1 MKVTIYRKVIAW
13 EKEVHDIPSESKES
27 ALETAKELIS
37 MRDSSEMESFVWSE
51 VIDETKRYHLD
62 ASDWDDISH
71 EISIN
76 DEMVHGGGRFGGVD
90 FDNRKN
96 RPSI

>member
-13 EKEVHDIPSESKES
+13 EREEHDIHADSKES
-27 ALETAKELIS
+27 ALETAKEILLMS
-37 MRDSSEMESFVWSE
+37 DSSEIDSYRWSE
-51 VIDETKRYHLD
+51 IIDETKRYSMD
-62 ASDWDDISH
+62 ASDWIDISY
-71 EISIN
+71 EITVE
-76 DEMVHGGGRFGGVD
+76 DEMMDGGGRFGGKD

>member
-13 EKEVHDIPSESKES
+13 EREEHDIPSDNKES
-27 ALETAKELIS
+27 ALETAKELLN
-37 MRDSSEMESFVWSE
+37 MTDRWDTDSYVHSE
-51 VIDETKRYHLD
+51 IILETKRYSLD
-62 ASDWDDISH
+62 ASDWDDISY
-71 EISIN
+71 EISVDN
-76 DEMVHGGGRFGGVD
+76 EMMYGGGRFGGVD

>member
-13 EKEVHDIPSESKES
+13 EKEVHDIPAENKES
-27 ALETAKELIS
+27 ALETAKELLNMS
-37 MRDSSEMESFVWSE
+37 DSSDTDSYVSSE
-51 VIDETKRYHLD
+51 IILETKRYSLD
-62 ASDWDDISH
+62 ASDWIDIAY
-71 EISIN
+71 EISIE
-76 DEMVHGGGRFGGVD
+76 DEMMHGGGRFGGKD